1 MSNVLDLSVE
11 WSNAKAS
18 IDAHNASLKEAI
30 NLMPQIAKTFNK
42 PSDAV
47 NVNQKIANTN
57 ERIRQTTERLIQ
69 SNERLLLSSKKLEQ
83 QQERQKQKEIAK
95 LEATTNLYNKTQQQ
109 LNQIQ
114 SAYNNLAVKK
124 ERYNNLT
131 AYEEGRLKTLQNL
144 TERYN
149 NTLKN
154 VDATIG
160 KHTRNVGNYSSA
172 TSSLNRSIG
181 IMLTELPN
189 AGISA
194 RVFFMSLSNNFAA
207 VKDSI
212 SQIISENKKLRA
224 EGQPTVSAFKQIA
237 GSLFSLN
244 SLFYVGI
251 TLFTLYGEKM
261 FNWIRGTKENTK
273 AIEEEKKARQEK
285 AKIEQQYYEQQ
296 VKYASDEQA
305 RSKIM
310 LENAKNVN
318 LPLKERIKNVEE
330 LQKRYPDYLG
340 MLSKEEILAG
350 NTANAEYKLN
360 EALMK
365 RALFLAVQDKIIETT
380 KQLADAE
387 LRYVETNKKSIQL
400 DNLYDINLQNKTKA
414 KQKYRLVNEQDLST
428 TKGLEYAVSNSN
440 KTLVTSTSIY
450 QEKTLAIRKQLDLL
464 YKLLNENS
472 KYSNIVREETKAK
485 EDYIKKLRE
494 EYLERTKIAELQP
507 KQLEEGFLVKL
518 KEQKKA
524 FEELRD
530 TLSSTSEEYAN
541 YQKVVDGLQRSID
554 LIEDPS
560 KVIKADLSS
569 WENYIKLLK
578 DVETRSED
586 AKKKTA
592 ELEEELKSLFK
603 SIYNGQLSNLGF
615 DSLVP
620 MFDGTFDKMWNTAD
634 TFNEKFAVGMKFIGD
649 VAKDTFEFINSQQQA
664 NYEAQYQRL
673 EMQKE
678 NALLF
683 AGESAVA
690 QKNIE
695 EEYDRR
701 RKEIQRRQA
710 QDQQKIAIFNSL
722 INTAQG
728 VTAALASAN
737 IPLAITIGI
746 LGAIQTAFIASQKIP
761 QFYKGTKNA
770 PEGIAFT
777 DERGAELHTD
787 KYGNIKDFGSDKG
800 ARLKHLNAGD
810 KIYTAEETQRLLFN
824 KDLNN
829 ILVKNDIRYSDERT
843 VEEIKSL
850 KEIIK
855 NKPTFAVQIDKR
867 GKAVYEKKN
876 GIRTKILDNVINIK
890 GYDI

>member
-11 WSNAKAS
+11 WSKAKAS

-47 NVNQKIANTN
+47 NVSKQITQTK
-57 ERIRQTTERLIQ
+57 ERIKLTSEEIVNQRQL
-69 SNERLLLSSKKLEQ
+69 
-83 QQERQKQKEIAK
+83 A
-95 LEATTNLYNKTQQQ
+95 
-109 LNQIQ
+109 Q
-114 SAYNNLAVKK
+114 SADQHAKSVSNLVGEYKRIEAQVYKLTQTYNNLAIKQQLGQT
-124 ERYNNLT
+124 LT
-131 AYEEGRLKTLQNL
+131 AKEVATLELAQKEL
-144 TERYN
+144 IKYN
-149 NTLKN
+149 TALKN
-154 VDATIG
+154 VDAGIG
-160 KHTRNVGNYSSA
+160 KHTRNVGNYEGA
-172 TSSLNRSIG
+172 TRNLKFSLAQITRELPNFGQSMQIG
-181 IMLTELPN
+181 IMSLTNNIGALQD
-189 AGISA
+189 GIEQV
-194 RVFFMSLSNNFAA
+194 RL
-207 VKDSI
+207 
-212 SQIISENKKLRA
+212 ENEKLRA
-224 EGQPTVSAFKQIA
+224 DGKQTQSIFKIIK

-244 SLFYVGI
+244 TALFIGIGVMSAYGKEIGQWVESLFDANKNLEEI
-251 TLFTLYGEKM
+251 TKRQKEFNDARLTGRKDAQTEILEVRKYLAVVKDEKLSYDQRLIALKSLRQQYPYY
-261 FNWIRGTKENTK
+261 FRDLKDAQIYSGDYAKAESELLTALEKRKEV
-273 AIEEEKKARQEK
+273 EKKTE
-285 AKIEQQYYEQQ
+285 
-296 VKYASDEQA
+296 
-305 RSKIM
+305 
-310 LENAKNVN
+310 LNVVN
-318 LPLKERIKNVEE
+318 KQRLIE
-330 LQKRYPDYLG
+330 LQKEIDLQ
-340 MLSKEEILAG
+340 KEAVKR
-350 NTANAEYKLN
+350 AEESAKTLLTQRFVRPEAFQGVADQQKRAQEKLN
-360 EALMK
+360 
-365 RALFLAVQDKIIETT
+365 
-380 KQLADAE
+380 
-387 LRYVETNKKSIQL
+387 
-400 DNLYDINLQNKTKA
+400 KA
-414 KQKYRLVNEQDLST
+414 I
-428 TKGLEYAVSNSN
+428 LEYNTISKLTIQNDADIF
-440 KTLVTSTSIY
+440 KLKKESILLEY
-450 QEKTLAIRKQLDLL
+450 QEEKATKD
-464 YKLLNENS
+464 K
-472 KYSNIVREETKAK
+472 TKAK

-683 AGESAVA
+683 AGESSVA

-728 VTAALASAN
+728 VTAALATAN

-777 DERGAELHTD
+777 DEKGAELHTD

-800 ARLKHLNAGD
+800 ARLKHLSAGD

-876 GIRTKILDNVINIK
+876 GIRIKILDNVINIK